1 MKYVKGDILD
11 AKHGIIGQQVNCR
24 MVMGAGLAKQIRDKY
39 PMVFTEYRDIMGA
52 APFHTRLG
60 KCQLV
65 QAGPDLYVANL
76 FGQADFVPRNKCHTD
91 YNALSMALH
100 GLRDWRRINWPDD
113 PSAMPIYLPSGL
125 GSGLAGGDWNVVQG
139 LIGSAIPDAIIV
151 RYEKT

>member
-11 AKHGIIGQQVNCR
+11 ANHGIIGQ
-24 MVMGAGLAKQIRDKY
+24 
-39 PMVFTEYRDIMGA
+39 
-52 APFHTRLG
+52 H
-60 KCQLV
+60 
-65 QAGPDLYVANL
+65 
-76 FGQADFVPRNKCHTD
+76 
-91 YNALSMALH
+91 
-100 GLRDWRRINWPDD
+100 D